1 MTQKT
6 GRLGASG
13 REFCLCSLEKEDIEE
28 ALQLMDRCVG
38 ENLYQKEELEQA
50 IGSSERAFLLL
61 RTAEGELA
69 GYIYYYLTNEKQ
81 IAEDT
86 RLTENPTGM
95 PAGYFGT
102 CWQDP
107 VSRNKRSIS
116 QTGSGSWAYELCIES
131 VCGEGHRG
139 SVYHLLECRR

>member
-6 GRLGASG
+6 GRFGASG
-13 REFCLCSLEKEDIEE
+13 REFCLYSLEKEDIEE
-28 ALQLMDRCVG
+28 TLQLMDRCVG

-86 RLTENPTGM
+86 RLTEQKIQQPLKMKENSELFSTE
-95 PAGYFGT
+95 T
-102 CWQDP
+102 T
-107 VSRNKRSIS
+107 VLKRFLKIF
-116 QTGSGSWAYELCIES
+116 Q
-131 VCGEGHRG
+131 V
-139 SVYHLLECRR
+139 

>member
-28 ALQLMDRCVG
+28 TLQLMDRCVG

-61 RTAEGELA
+61 RTAEGELQK
-69 GYIYYYLTNEKQ
+69 G
-81 IAEDT
+81 
-86 RLTENPTGM
+86 R
-95 PAGYFGT
+95 
-102 CWQDP
+102 
-107 VSRNKRSIS
+107 RKRSAWKICV
-116 QTGSGSWAYELCIES
+116 L
-131 VCGEGHRG
+131 R
-139 SVYHLLECRR
+139 VYWRR

>member
-6 GRLGASG
+6 GWLGASG

-28 ALQLMDRCVG
+28 TLQLMDRCVG

-86 RLTENPTGM
+86 RLTEQKIQQV
-95 PAGYFGT
+95 
-102 CWQDP
+102 CQQDTLE
-107 VSRNKRSIS
+107 RSS
-116 QTGSGSWAYELCIES
+116 L
-131 VCGEGHRG
+131 
-139 SVYHLLECRR
+139 